1 MSDLLN
7 KLLKQSMEREAKKI
21 ASSGATEKD
30 RYGHLLDNVRDRNIA
45 QEEIDK
51 YNDRVSR
58 VLNNAKND
66 RLERDK
72 KDAENARKINRLVRD
87 VEIREQRKYNDFL
100 NKHKTAL
107 DKGRETIKR
116 EQNKNYFS

>member
-1 MSDLLN
+1 MSDILN
-7 KLLKQSMEREAKKI
+7 ELLKQSVEREAKKI

-51 YNDRVSR
+51 YNDRIVR
-58 VLNNAKND
+58 VLNKTKND

-72 KDAENARKINRLVRD
+72 KDAENARKINRLVID
-87 VEIREQRKYNDFL
+87 VENREQRKYNDFL

-107 DKGRETIKR
+107 DKGRETIRK